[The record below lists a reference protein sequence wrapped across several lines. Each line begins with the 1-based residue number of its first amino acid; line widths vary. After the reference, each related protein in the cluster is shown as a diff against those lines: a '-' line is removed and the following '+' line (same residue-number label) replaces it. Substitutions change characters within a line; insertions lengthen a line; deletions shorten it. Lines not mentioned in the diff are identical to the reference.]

1 MPKSL
6 ADKPPKYDRC
16 DDHPREWKAKFC
28 YEHKTLVCSTCSDTD
43 HNACNV
49 KSVDDVCKTISS
61 SYLDELDEAEKNL
74 CDEANCVKATVESN
88 VSDLEEQRKTL
99 LQEIQNVNT
108 KVNIMLENVKFK
120 AAAEYQLQN
129 ERLNEV
135 EKEMSEILTRAKT
148 SMEETKELKGK
159 HIDAKLFLKIQKHI
173 RYMKQIEDDFNT
185 LNRSR
190 RCVSLT
196 FDRSNLLNEI
206 MSTSATFGS
215 IRAEGIDRNNVTQ
228 PRSILWSEQ
237 STQVTTRPIENQQTT
252 VPLTAPSPAT
262 EVSGQSKAT
271 MQETGVIVSDDLM
284 EPQSQ
289 PSGLWHKA
297 KYSHF
302 TKSAQYLGNAAGSGS
317 EIIAAVPKLQIKV
330 TRQNNYA
337 IKIRADESHCFIT
350 GVALTKGNSRLL
362 VDSSNSRVK
371 LFSPDMKSLSCV
383 SLHDTPRDIAVVSDQ
398 AIVTTDNKK
407 LIILN
412 IPGGLISDLFLIN
425 QLSIKHTFSVH
436 SEVCGIAN
444 INDKLVVTCPYTEPP
459 SVKMIDMSG
468 IVHWSVSTD
477 QQGQQLFIKPWYVC
491 YHDVDGTSTVV
502 VTDIEKNTLTLL
514 LAKTGELVST
524 RQLAGNKEPYG
535 ATTDTAGNV
544 YVCYYGTDEVAALTG
559 DLTQER
565 ILLSRRDKLSGRP

>member
-1 MPKSL
+1 MR
-6 ADKPPKYDRC
+6 D
-16 DDHPREWKAKFC
+16 
-28 YEHKTLVCSTCSDTD
+28 
-43 HNACNV
+43 
-49 KSVDDVCKTISS
+49 
-61 SYLDELDEAEKNL
+61 
-74 CDEANCVKATVESN
+74 
-88 VSDLEEQRKTL
+88 
-99 LQEIQNVNT
+99 
-108 KVNIMLENVKFK
+108 
-120 AAAEYQLQN
+120 
-129 ERLNEV
+129 
-135 EKEMSEILTRAKT
+135 ILTRAKT
-148 SMEETKELKGK
+148 SMEETKERKGK
-159 HIDAKLFLKIQKHI
+159 PIDAKLFLKIQKHI

-185 LNRSR
+185 LNQSR

-215 IRAEGIDRNNVTQ
+215 IRAEEYTPEDIDRNIVIH
-228 PRSILWSEQ
+228 PRSISSSEQ
-237 STQVTTRPIENQQTT
+237 TMQVATRPIENQQT
-252 VPLTAPSPAT
+252 PLTLSAPPPAT
-262 EVSGQSKAT
+262 EMSGQSKAI
-271 MQETGVIVSDDLM
+271 MQETGAIVLDDLT
-284 EPQSQ
+284 EPQCQ
-289 PSGLWHKA
+289 PSGLWHTA

-302 TKSAQYLGNAAGSGS
+302 TKSVQYSGYAAGSGS
-317 EIIAAVPKLQIKV
+317 EMAAVPKLQIKV

-350 GVALTKGNSRLL
+350 GVALTKGNNRLL

-383 SLHDTPRDIAVVSDQ
+383 SLHDTPRDIAVASDQ

-412 IPGGLISDLFLIN
+412 IPGGSLSDLFLIN
-425 QLSIKHTFSVH
+425 QLSIKHTFSVD

-444 INDKLVVTCPYTEPP
+444 INDKLVVTCPFTEPP

-491 YHDVDGTSTVV
+491 YHDADGTSTVV
-502 VTDIEKNTLTLL
+502 ITDIEKNTLTLL

-535 ATTDTAGNV
+535 VTTDTAGNV
-544 YVCYYGTDEVAALTG
+544 YVCYYGTDEVAVLTG

-565 ILLSRRDKLSGRP
+565 ILLSRRDKLSGRPRAIVYDKSRKQLIVSYDFSSSIDHFQLSYM